1 MQALSLL
8 RRRLAPLT
16 ICRCELPPQDVAA
29 KDWSPEFYRCLQQ
42 LLSTEKAQMEA
53 IVYEPAEGQVP
64 KISAEV
70 AAPDLLSTKFLQ
82 MRPFA
87 SSPE

>member
-1 MQALSLL
+1 ALSLL

-16 ICRCELPPQDVAA
+16 ICRCELPPQDVA
-29 KDWSPEFYRCLQQ
+29 
-42 LLSTEKAQMEA
+42 TKAQMEA